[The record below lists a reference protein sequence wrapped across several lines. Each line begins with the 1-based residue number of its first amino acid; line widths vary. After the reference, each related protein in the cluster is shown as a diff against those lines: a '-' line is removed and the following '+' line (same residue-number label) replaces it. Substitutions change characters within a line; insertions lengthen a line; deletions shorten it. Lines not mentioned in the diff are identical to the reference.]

1 MSTVKSISERLNSS
15 IKRSGTASL
24 VLSGGSSPIK
34 IFEELSSIDLPW
46 SKVQVTLVDD
56 RLVEAD
62 NKDSNQ
68 NLILNYFL
76 KSKAKAAQFFPLTE
90 DLITKSN
97 FFKTPFDVVL
107 LGMGE
112 DGHFASLFPDMI
124 DDFDAFNSDAKFKIF
139 KTESQGN
146 PFLPRITMNLSLIL
160 NSEMIV
166 LLVKGKSKLK
176 VLDEAIN
183 NNKLPI
189 HYLLKN
195 RKENFLIE
203 KIIQRRHQ
211 KIIEVTKRIAKRSL
225 SSRQKYLNNIT
236 SMEQNN
242 DTDRNF
248 VSCSNMAHAAAAA
261 PSDEKNSILM
271 NTKPNIGI
279 VSSYNDM
286 LSAHKPL
293 EHFPKVIKAAA
304 TQFGATAQM
313 AGMVPAMCD
322 GVTQGRPGMELSL
335 MSRDVIAM
343 STAVSLSHGVYDAA
357 LCLGVCDKIVPG
369 LLIGTLS
376 FGYLPVI
383 FVPAGPMSTGITNEE
398 KNLVRKAFAK
408 GDATREELLKAEIS
422 AYHGEGTC
430 TFFGTA
436 NSNQMLME
444 IMGLHIPGS
453 AFVHPH
459 SDLRN
464 AYNIV
469 ATEQAISISRK
480 GADIRPIG
488 KIIDERSFVNA
499 IVGLHATGGS
509 TNHTLHLPAMAAAAG
524 IKLLWED
531 FSDLSEVTPL
541 LARVYPNGNADVNQF
556 HAAGGMSFVI
566 GELLDAGLLD
576 GTARTVWG
584 DNLFDYISEPTLKNS
599 KLVWNKSK
607 SKSFDSNILKSTKD
621 PHQKNGGLKM
631 LKGNIGRGV
640 IKISAVNIDQQK
652 IKAPAMV
659 FDNQIDVKEA
669 YDKGLLNRDVVIVVR
684 FQGPKANGMPELHA
698 LTPILS
704 NIQDLGFKVA
714 LLTDGRM
721 SGASGKV
728 PAAIHITPE
737 AMDNGV
743 IGKIKD
749 GDEIEIDAIS
759 GHISLNENYKDR
771 ALNFPNDRND
781 QSSFGRNLFSLLR
794 QNATNA
800 ENGAGLNLID
810 TH

>member
-1 MSTVKSISERLNSS
+1 M
-15 IKRSGTASL
+15 
-24 VLSGGSSPIK
+24 
-34 IFEELSSIDLPW
+34 
-46 SKVQVTLVDD
+46 
-56 RLVEAD
+56 
-62 NKDSNQ
+62 
-68 NLILNYFL
+68 
-76 KSKAKAAQFFPLTE
+76 
-90 DLITKSN
+90 
-97 FFKTPFDVVL
+97 
-107 LGMGE
+107 
-112 DGHFASLFPDMI
+112 
-124 DDFDAFNSDAKFKIF
+124 
-139 KTESQGN
+139 
-146 PFLPRITMNLSLIL
+146 
-160 NSEMIV
+160 
-166 LLVKGKSKLK
+166 SKL
-176 VLDEAIN
+176 
-183 NNKLPI
+183 
-189 HYLLKN
+189 
-195 RKENFLIE
+195 
-203 KIIQRRHQ
+203 HQ

-261 PSDEKNSILM
+261 PSDEKTSILM

-322 GVTQGRPGMELSL
+322 GVTQGRSGMELSL

-369 LLIGTLS
+369 LLIGALS
-376 FGYLPVI
+376 FGHLPVI

-480 GADIRPIG
+480 GTDIRPIG

-669 YDKGLLNRDVVIVVR
+669 YDRGLLNRDVVIVVR

-759 GHISLNENYKDR
+759 GHINLNENYADR
-771 ALNFPNDRND
+771 ALKFPNDRND

>member
-1 MSTVKSISERLNSS
+1 MS
-15 IKRSGTASL
+15 
-24 VLSGGSSPIK
+24 
-34 IFEELSSIDLPW
+34 
-46 SKVQVTLVDD
+46 
-56 RLVEAD
+56 
-62 NKDSNQ
+62 
-68 NLILNYFL
+68 NLH
-76 KSKAKAAQFFPLTE
+76 P
-90 DLITKSN
+90 
-97 FFKTPFDVVL
+97 
-107 LGMGE
+107 
-112 DGHFASLFPDMI
+112 
-124 DDFDAFNSDAKFKIF
+124 
-139 KTESQGN
+139 
-146 PFLPRITMNLSLIL
+146 
-160 NSEMIV
+160 
-166 LLVKGKSKLK
+166 
-176 VLDEAIN
+176 
-183 NNKLPI
+183 
-189 HYLLKN
+189 
-195 RKENFLIE
+195 
-203 KIIQRRHQ
+203 

-236 SMEQNN
+236 SMEHDN

-304 TQFGATAQM
+304 TQFGATAQI

-369 LLIGTLS
+369 LLIGALS
-376 FGYLPVI
+376 FGHLPVI

-464 AYNIV
+464 AYNVV
-469 ATEQAISISRK
+469 ATKQALSISRK
-480 GADIRPIG
+480 GKDIRPIG

-531 FSDLSEVTPL
+531 FSDLSEITPL

-640 IKISAVNIDQQK
+640 IKISAVKMDQQK

-749 GDEIEIDAIS
+749 GDEIEIDAVS
-759 GHISLNENYKDR
+759 GYINLNENYEDR
-771 ALNFPNDRND
+771 ASKFPNDRND
-781 QSSFGRNLFSLLR
+781 QRSFGRNLFSLLR

>member
-1 MSTVKSISERLNSS
+1 MSKLHSRIIEITKRISERSINS
-15 IKRSGTASL
+15 R
-24 VLSGGSSPIK
+24 
-34 IFEELSSIDLPW
+34 
-46 SKVQVTLVDD
+46 
-56 RLVEAD
+56 
-62 NKDSNQ
+62 N
-68 NLILNYFL
+68 
-76 KSKAKAAQFFPLTE
+76 
-90 DLITKSN
+90 
-97 FFKTPFDVVL
+97 
-107 LGMGE
+107 
-112 DGHFASLFPDMI
+112 
-124 DDFDAFNSDAKFKIF
+124 
-139 KTESQGN
+139 
-146 PFLPRITMNLSLIL
+146 
-160 NSEMIV
+160 
-166 LLVKGKSKLK
+166 
-176 VLDEAIN
+176 
-183 NNKLPI
+183 
-189 HYLLKN
+189 
-195 RKENFLIE
+195 
-203 KIIQRRHQ
+203 
-211 KIIEVTKRIAKRSL
+211 
-225 SSRQKYLNNIT
+225 KYLRNII
-236 SMEQNN
+236 SMEENI
-242 DTDRNF
+242 DTNRNAI
-248 VSCSNMAHAAAAA
+248 SCSNMAHAVAAA
-261 PSDEKNSILM
+261 PSSDKASILM
-271 NTKPNIGI
+271 NSKPNIGI

-304 TQFGATAQM
+304 TQFGATAQV
-313 AGMVPAMCD
+313 AGIVPAMCD

-369 LLIGTLS
+369 LLIGSLS
-376 FGYLPVI
+376 FGHLPVI
-383 FVPAGPMSTGITNEE
+383 FVPAGPMSTGITNEK

-469 ATEQAISISRK
+469 ATEQAILISRK
-480 GADIRPIG
+480 GNDIRPIG

-531 FSDLSEVTPL
+531 FSDLSEITPL
-541 LARVYPNGNADVNQF
+541 LARVYPNGKADVNQF
-556 HAAGGMSFVI
+556 HAAGGMSFII

-576 GTARTVWG
+576 GTAKTVWG
-584 DNLFDYISEPTLKNS
+584 ENLFDYVSEATLKNS
-599 KLVWNKSK
+599 QLIWTKSK
-607 SKSFDSNILKSTKD
+607 PKSFDSSILKTVAD

-631 LKGNIGRGV
+631 LKGNIGKGV
-640 IKISAVNIDQQK
+640 IKISAVSIDQQK

-659 FDNQIDVKEA
+659 FDNQNEVKEA
-669 YDKGLLNRDVVIVVR
+669 YDKGLLNRDVIIVVR

-704 NIQDLGFKVA
+704 NIQDLGFKVG

-737 AMDNGV
+737 AMDKGV
-743 IGKIKD
+743 IGQIEN

-759 GHISLNENYKDR
+759 GSINLNENFSNRKL
-771 ALNFPNDRND
+771 ALPNDQND
-781 QSSFGRNLFSLLR
+781 QKNFGRNLFSLLR
-794 QNATNA
+794 QNASDA
-800 ENGAGLNLID
+800 ENGAGLDLIN

>member
-1 MSTVKSISERLNSS
+1 M
-15 IKRSGTASL
+15 
-24 VLSGGSSPIK
+24 
-34 IFEELSSIDLPW
+34 
-46 SKVQVTLVDD
+46 
-56 RLVEAD
+56 
-62 NKDSNQ
+62 
-68 NLILNYFL
+68 
-76 KSKAKAAQFFPLTE
+76 
-90 DLITKSN
+90 
-97 FFKTPFDVVL
+97 
-107 LGMGE
+107 
-112 DGHFASLFPDMI
+112 
-124 DDFDAFNSDAKFKIF
+124 
-139 KTESQGN
+139 
-146 PFLPRITMNLSLIL
+146 
-160 NSEMIV
+160 
-166 LLVKGKSKLK
+166 SKL
-176 VLDEAIN
+176 
-183 NNKLPI
+183 
-189 HYLLKN
+189 
-195 RKENFLIE
+195 
-203 KIIQRRHQ
+203 HQ

-469 ATEQAISISRK
+469 ATEQAVFISRK
-480 GADIRPIG
+480 GKDIRPIG

-599 KLVWNKSK
+599 KLIWNKSK

-759 GHISLNENYKDR
+759 GHINLNENYADR
-771 ALNFPNDRND
+771 ALKFPNDRND

>member
-1 MSTVKSISERLNSS
+1 M
-15 IKRSGTASL
+15 
-24 VLSGGSSPIK
+24 
-34 IFEELSSIDLPW
+34 
-46 SKVQVTLVDD
+46 
-56 RLVEAD
+56 
-62 NKDSNQ
+62 
-68 NLILNYFL
+68 
-76 KSKAKAAQFFPLTE
+76 
-90 DLITKSN
+90 
-97 FFKTPFDVVL
+97 
-107 LGMGE
+107 
-112 DGHFASLFPDMI
+112 
-124 DDFDAFNSDAKFKIF
+124 
-139 KTESQGN
+139 
-146 PFLPRITMNLSLIL
+146 
-160 NSEMIV
+160 
-166 LLVKGKSKLK
+166 SKL
-176 VLDEAIN
+176 
-183 NNKLPI
+183 
-189 HYLLKN
+189 
-195 RKENFLIE
+195 
-203 KIIQRRHQ
+203 HQ

-464 AYNIV
+464 AYNVV

-599 KLVWNKSK
+599 KLIWNKSK

-759 GHISLNENYKDR
+759 GQINLNENYKDR

>member
-1 MSTVKSISERLNSS
+1 MS
-15 IKRSGTASL
+15 
-24 VLSGGSSPIK
+24 
-34 IFEELSSIDLPW
+34 
-46 SKVQVTLVDD
+46 
-56 RLVEAD
+56 
-62 NKDSNQ
+62 
-68 NLILNYFL
+68 NLH
-76 KSKAKAAQFFPLTE
+76 P
-90 DLITKSN
+90 
-97 FFKTPFDVVL
+97 
-107 LGMGE
+107 
-112 DGHFASLFPDMI
+112 
-124 DDFDAFNSDAKFKIF
+124 
-139 KTESQGN
+139 
-146 PFLPRITMNLSLIL
+146 
-160 NSEMIV
+160 
-166 LLVKGKSKLK
+166 
-176 VLDEAIN
+176 
-183 NNKLPI
+183 
-189 HYLLKN
+189 
-195 RKENFLIE
+195 
-203 KIIQRRHQ
+203 

-236 SMEQNN
+236 SMEHDN

-369 LLIGTLS
+369 LLIGALS
-376 FGYLPVI
+376 FGHLPVI

-464 AYNIV
+464 AYNVV

-480 GADIRPIG
+480 GKDIRPIG

-531 FSDLSEVTPL
+531 FSDLSEITPL

-640 IKISAVNIDQQK
+640 IKISAVKMDQQK

-749 GDEIEIDAIS
+749 GDEIEIDAVS
-759 GHISLNENYKDR
+759 GYINLNENYEDR
-771 ALNFPNDRND
+771 ASKFPNDRND
-781 QSSFGRNLFSLLR
+781 QRSFGRNLFSLLR

>member
-1 MSTVKSISERLNSS
+1 MGKLHSRIIEITQRISERSINS
-15 IKRSGTASL
+15 R
-24 VLSGGSSPIK
+24 
-34 IFEELSSIDLPW
+34 
-46 SKVQVTLVDD
+46 
-56 RLVEAD
+56 
-62 NKDSNQ
+62 N
-68 NLILNYFL
+68 
-76 KSKAKAAQFFPLTE
+76 
-90 DLITKSN
+90 
-97 FFKTPFDVVL
+97 
-107 LGMGE
+107 
-112 DGHFASLFPDMI
+112 
-124 DDFDAFNSDAKFKIF
+124 
-139 KTESQGN
+139 
-146 PFLPRITMNLSLIL
+146 
-160 NSEMIV
+160 
-166 LLVKGKSKLK
+166 
-176 VLDEAIN
+176 
-183 NNKLPI
+183 
-189 HYLLKN
+189 
-195 RKENFLIE
+195 
-203 KIIQRRHQ
+203 
-211 KIIEVTKRIAKRSL
+211 
-225 SSRQKYLNNIT
+225 KYLRNIV
-236 SMEQNN
+236 SMEENI
-242 DTDRNF
+242 DTNRNAI
-248 VSCSNMAHAAAAA
+248 SCSNMAHAVAAA
-261 PSDEKNSILM
+261 PSSDKASILM
-271 NTKPNIGI
+271 NSKPNIGI

-304 TQFGATAQM
+304 TQFGATAQV
-313 AGMVPAMCD
+313 AGIVPAMCD

-369 LLIGTLS
+369 LLIGSLS
-376 FGYLPVI
+376 FGHLPVI
-383 FVPAGPMSTGITNEE
+383 FVPAGPMSTGITNEK

-408 GDATREELLKAEIS
+408 GDATREELLKAETS

-469 ATEQAISISRK
+469 ATEQAILISRK
-480 GADIRPIG
+480 GNDIRPIG

-524 IKLLWED
+524 IRLLWED
-531 FSDLSEVTPL
+531 FSDLSEITPL
-541 LARVYPNGNADVNQF
+541 LARVYPNGKADVNQF
-556 HAAGGMSFVI
+556 HAAGGMSFII

-576 GTARTVWG
+576 GTAKTVWG
-584 DNLFDYISEPTLKNS
+584 ENLFDYVSEATLKNS
-599 KLVWNKSK
+599 QLIWTKSK
-607 SKSFDSNILKSTKD
+607 PKSFDSSILKTVAD

-631 LKGNIGRGV
+631 LKGNIGKGV
-640 IKISAVNIDQQK
+640 IKISAVSIDQQK

-659 FDNQIDVKEA
+659 FDNQNEVKEA
-669 YDKGLLNRDVVIVVR
+669 YDKGLLSRDVIIVVR

-704 NIQDLGFKVA
+704 NIQDLGFKVG

-737 AMDNGV
+737 AMDKGV
-743 IGKIKD
+743 IGQIEN

-759 GHISLNENYKDR
+759 GSINLNENFSNRKL
-771 ALNFPNDRND
+771 ALPNDQND
-781 QSSFGRNLFSLLR
+781 QKNFGRNLFSLLR
-794 QNATNA
+794 QNASDA
-800 ENGAGLNLID
+800 ENGAGLDLIN

>member
-1 MSTVKSISERLNSS
+1 M
-15 IKRSGTASL
+15 
-24 VLSGGSSPIK
+24 
-34 IFEELSSIDLPW
+34 
-46 SKVQVTLVDD
+46 
-56 RLVEAD
+56 
-62 NKDSNQ
+62 
-68 NLILNYFL
+68 
-76 KSKAKAAQFFPLTE
+76 
-90 DLITKSN
+90 
-97 FFKTPFDVVL
+97 
-107 LGMGE
+107 
-112 DGHFASLFPDMI
+112 
-124 DDFDAFNSDAKFKIF
+124 
-139 KTESQGN
+139 
-146 PFLPRITMNLSLIL
+146 
-160 NSEMIV
+160 
-166 LLVKGKSKLK
+166 SKL
-176 VLDEAIN
+176 
-183 NNKLPI
+183 
-189 HYLLKN
+189 
-195 RKENFLIE
+195 
-203 KIIQRRHQ
+203 HQ

-225 SSRQKYLNNIT
+225 ISRQKYLNNIT
-236 SMEQNN
+236 SMEQDN
-242 DTDRNF
+242 DTDRNS

-369 LLIGTLS
+369 LLIGALS
-376 FGYLPVI
+376 FGHLPVI

-599 KLVWNKSK
+599 KLIWNKSR

-759 GHISLNENYKDR
+759 GHINLNENYAER
-771 ALNFPNDRND
+771 ALKFPNDRND

>member
-1 MSTVKSISERLNSS
+1 M
-15 IKRSGTASL
+15 
-24 VLSGGSSPIK
+24 
-34 IFEELSSIDLPW
+34 
-46 SKVQVTLVDD
+46 
-56 RLVEAD
+56 
-62 NKDSNQ
+62 
-68 NLILNYFL
+68 
-76 KSKAKAAQFFPLTE
+76 
-90 DLITKSN
+90 
-97 FFKTPFDVVL
+97 
-107 LGMGE
+107 
-112 DGHFASLFPDMI
+112 
-124 DDFDAFNSDAKFKIF
+124 
-139 KTESQGN
+139 
-146 PFLPRITMNLSLIL
+146 
-160 NSEMIV
+160 
-166 LLVKGKSKLK
+166 SKL
-176 VLDEAIN
+176 
-183 NNKLPI
+183 
-189 HYLLKN
+189 
-195 RKENFLIE
+195 
-203 KIIQRRHQ
+203 HQ

-469 ATEQAISISRK
+469 ATEQAVSISRK
-480 GADIRPIG
+480 GTDIRPIG

-599 KLVWNKSK
+599 KLIWNKSR

-749 GDEIEIDAIS
+749 GDEIEIDAIY
-759 GHISLNENYKDR
+759 GHINLNENYADR
-771 ALNFPNDRND
+771 ALKFPNDRND

>member
-1 MSTVKSISERLNSS
+1 
-15 IKRSGTASL
+15 
-24 VLSGGSSPIK
+24 
-34 IFEELSSIDLPW
+34 
-46 SKVQVTLVDD
+46 
-56 RLVEAD
+56 
-62 NKDSNQ
+62 
-68 NLILNYFL
+68 
-76 KSKAKAAQFFPLTE
+76 
-90 DLITKSN
+90 
-97 FFKTPFDVVL
+97 
-107 LGMGE
+107 
-112 DGHFASLFPDMI
+112 
-124 DDFDAFNSDAKFKIF
+124 
-139 KTESQGN
+139 
-146 PFLPRITMNLSLIL
+146 
-160 NSEMIV
+160 
-166 LLVKGKSKLK
+166 
-176 VLDEAIN
+176 
-183 NNKLPI
+183 
-189 HYLLKN
+189 
-195 RKENFLIE
+195 
-203 KIIQRRHQ
+203 
-211 KIIEVTKRIAKRSL
+211 
-225 SSRQKYLNNIT
+225 
-236 SMEQNN
+236 
-242 DTDRNF
+242 
-248 VSCSNMAHAAAAA
+248 
-261 PSDEKNSILM
+261 
-271 NTKPNIGI
+271 
-279 VSSYNDM
+279 
-286 LSAHKPL
+286 
-293 EHFPKVIKAAA
+293 
-304 TQFGATAQM
+304 
-313 AGMVPAMCD
+313 
-322 GVTQGRPGMELSL
+322 

-369 LLIGTLS
+369 LLIGSLS
-376 FGYLPVI
+376 FGHLPVI
-383 FVPAGPMSTGITNEE
+383 FVPAGPMSTGITNEK

-469 ATEQAISISRK
+469 ATEQAILISRK
-480 GADIRPIG
+480 GNDIRPIG

-531 FSDLSEVTPL
+531 FSDLSEITPL
-541 LARVYPNGNADVNQF
+541 LARVYPNGKADVNQF
-556 HAAGGMSFVI
+556 HAAGGMSFII

-576 GTARTVWG
+576 GTAKTVWG
-584 DNLFDYISEPTLKNS
+584 ENLFDYVSEATLKNS
-599 KLVWNKSK
+599 QLIWTKSK
-607 SKSFDSNILKSTKD
+607 PKSFDSSILKTVAD

-631 LKGNIGRGV
+631 LKGNIGKGV
-640 IKISAVNIDQQK
+640 IKISAVSIDQQK

-659 FDNQIDVKEA
+659 FDNQNEVKEA
-669 YDKGLLNRDVVIVVR
+669 YDKGLLNRDVIIVVR

-704 NIQDLGFKVA
+704 NIQDLGFKVG

-737 AMDNGV
+737 AMDKGV
-743 IGKIKD
+743 IGQIEN

-759 GHISLNENYKDR
+759 GSINLNENFSNRKL
-771 ALNFPNDRND
+771 ALPNDQND
-781 QSSFGRNLFSLLR
+781 QKNFGRNLFSLLR
-794 QNATNA
+794 QNASDA
-800 ENGAGLNLID
+800 ENGAGLDLIN

>member
-1 MSTVKSISERLNSS
+1 M
-15 IKRSGTASL
+15 
-24 VLSGGSSPIK
+24 
-34 IFEELSSIDLPW
+34 
-46 SKVQVTLVDD
+46 
-56 RLVEAD
+56 
-62 NKDSNQ
+62 
-68 NLILNYFL
+68 
-76 KSKAKAAQFFPLTE
+76 
-90 DLITKSN
+90 
-97 FFKTPFDVVL
+97 
-107 LGMGE
+107 
-112 DGHFASLFPDMI
+112 
-124 DDFDAFNSDAKFKIF
+124 
-139 KTESQGN
+139 
-146 PFLPRITMNLSLIL
+146 
-160 NSEMIV
+160 
-166 LLVKGKSKLK
+166 SKL
-176 VLDEAIN
+176 
-183 NNKLPI
+183 
-189 HYLLKN
+189 
-195 RKENFLIE
+195 
-203 KIIQRRHQ
+203 HQ

-749 GDEIEIDAIS
+749 GDEIEIDAVS
-759 GHISLNENYKDR
+759 GHINLNENYADR
-771 ALNFPNDRND
+771 ALKFPNDRND

>member
-1 MSTVKSISERLNSS
+1 M
-15 IKRSGTASL
+15 
-24 VLSGGSSPIK
+24 
-34 IFEELSSIDLPW
+34 
-46 SKVQVTLVDD
+46 
-56 RLVEAD
+56 
-62 NKDSNQ
+62 
-68 NLILNYFL
+68 
-76 KSKAKAAQFFPLTE
+76 
-90 DLITKSN
+90 
-97 FFKTPFDVVL
+97 
-107 LGMGE
+107 
-112 DGHFASLFPDMI
+112 
-124 DDFDAFNSDAKFKIF
+124 
-139 KTESQGN
+139 
-146 PFLPRITMNLSLIL
+146 
-160 NSEMIV
+160 
-166 LLVKGKSKLK
+166 SKL
-176 VLDEAIN
+176 
-183 NNKLPI
+183 
-189 HYLLKN
+189 
-195 RKENFLIE
+195 
-203 KIIQRRHQ
+203 HQ

-369 LLIGTLS
+369 LLIGALS
-376 FGYLPVI
+376 FGHLPVI

-480 GADIRPIG
+480 GTDIRPIG

-669 YDKGLLNRDVVIVVR
+669 YDRGLLNRDVVIVVR

-759 GHISLNENYKDR
+759 GHINLNENYAER
-771 ALNFPNDRND
+771 ALKFPNDRND